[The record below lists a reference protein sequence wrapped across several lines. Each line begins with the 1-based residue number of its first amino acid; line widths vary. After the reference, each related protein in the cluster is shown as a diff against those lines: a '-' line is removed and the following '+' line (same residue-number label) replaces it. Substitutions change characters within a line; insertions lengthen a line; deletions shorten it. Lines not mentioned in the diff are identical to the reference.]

1 MASTIK
7 VDNVQNQPGTNV
19 VNKCGTTVNIGA
31 ASDNI
36 RSAGNNLQ
44 ASDGGNLISQCGTTI
59 TLGASG
65 DTITLA
71 SGASQTG
78 FGRSGSV
85 NWQTG
90 SIKTGTFTAVDG
102 EGYFVDTS
110 SGTATVNL
118 PAGSAGAIVS
128 ISDYKRTF
136 NSNNCTINPNGTEKI
151 GFPGAGGGDLILT
164 VNGQSVTLV
173 YTDATS
179 GWVNTQNAQDTQ
191 TGEEPVY
198 NLRYMVLAGGGG
210 SDNDYQ
216 GAGGG
221 GGGMREISG
230 KCFEV
235 SRCTSYPITVGAG
248 GNGVPGTPG
257 EPRKGSSSIFSS
269 ITSTGGGTIGYTG
282 ACAPSCNGFA
292 DGGSGGG
299 AKKAPDGNT
308 AFGAGNTPPFAA
320 PLGGPQGFPGGQGA
334 TSGFPYNSGGG
345 GGAGAVGSNAS
356 GPTGAPGGA
365 GRNTTIL
372 GSIPQVPSYGEP
384 GPSPGRYFGGGGAGT
399 ASGPTGS
406 GTACGGVGGGG
417 NATNGASPTQVIGC
431 AGATNMGGGGG
442 GARDYGPGGSPVGA
456 VGGSGIVIIRHVT
469 ACASPTAS
477 GGDLIQ
483 TCGSD
488 TIRVFTGP
496 GAFVA

>member
-7 VDNVQNQPGTNV
+7 VDNVQNQPGTDIIK
-19 VNKCGTTVNIGA
+19 KCGTTVTVGA
-31 ASDNI
+31 GSDNI

-44 ASDGGNLISQCGTTI
+44 ASDGGNLISQSGTTI

-110 SGTATVNL
+110 SGTSIVNL

-151 GFPGAGGGDLILT
+151 GYPAAAGGDLVLT

-198 NLRYMVLAGGGG
+198 NLQYMVLAGGGG
-210 SDNDYQ
+210 VDNDYQ

-235 SRCTSYPITVGAG
+235 TRGNSYPITVGAG

-257 EPRKGSSSIFSS
+257 GPRKGSNSIFST
-269 ITSTGGGTIGYTG
+269 ITSTGGGTSGQAG
-282 ACAPSCNGFA
+282 ACAPACNGFA

-299 AKKAPDGNT
+299 AKKGPTGNT

-320 PLGGPQGFPGGQGA
+320 PLGGPQGFPGGTGA

-345 GGAGAVGSNAS
+345 GGAGAAGSNNS
-356 GPTGAPGGA
+356 PTGAAGGA
-365 GRNTTIL
+365 GRNTSIL
-372 GSIPQVPSYGEP
+372 GSIPQVPTYGEP

-406 GTACGGVGGGG
+406 GTVQGGVGGGG
-417 NATNGASPTQVIGC
+417 NATNGSSPSQVIGC
-431 AGATNMGGGGG
+431 AGTANMGGGGG
-442 GARDYGPGGSPVGA
+442 GARDYGSPASPVGA

-477 GGDLIQ
+477 GGNLVQ

-488 TIRVFTGP
+488 TVRIFTGP
-496 GAFVA
+496 GTFAA